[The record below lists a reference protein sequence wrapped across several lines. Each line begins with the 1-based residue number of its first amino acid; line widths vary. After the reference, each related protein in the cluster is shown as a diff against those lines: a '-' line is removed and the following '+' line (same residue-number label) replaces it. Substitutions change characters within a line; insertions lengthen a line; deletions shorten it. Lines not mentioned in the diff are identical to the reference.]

1 MKMAVIGGGTMGNGI
16 AHVFAQNGHDVTLI
30 DVKAEFAE
38 RALKTIEGNLMRQVK
53 KEAISEAD
61 ANTAAMNSEA
71 VQRALNGGSPKKV
84 IFIAA
89 RNGQEPKINVV
100 V

>member
-1 MKMAVIGGGTMGNGI
+1 M
-16 AHVFAQNGHDVTLI
+16 VTLVIQINGKVRDRI
-30 DVKAEFAE
+30 DVPA
-38 RALKTIEGNLMRQVK
+38 G
-53 KEAISEAD
+53 ISEAD
-61 ANTAAMNSEA
+61 ANAAAMNSEA
-71 VQRALNGGSPKKV
+71 VQKALNGGSPKKV

>member
-1 MKMAVIGGGTMGNGI
+1 
-16 AHVFAQNGHDVTLI
+16 
-30 DVKAEFAE
+30 
-38 RALKTIEGNLMRQVK
+38 
-53 KEAISEAD
+53 
-61 ANTAAMNSEA
+61 MNSESI
-71 VQRALNGGSPKKV
+71 QRALNGGSPKKV